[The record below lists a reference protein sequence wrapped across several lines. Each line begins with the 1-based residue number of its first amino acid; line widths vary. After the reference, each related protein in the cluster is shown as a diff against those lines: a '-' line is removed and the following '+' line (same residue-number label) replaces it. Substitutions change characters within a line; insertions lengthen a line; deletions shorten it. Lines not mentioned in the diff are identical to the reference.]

1 MRSTR
6 AEILEVI
13 NQVLRDRLQIAK
25 PVVDE
30 DTMLLGQG
38 LGIDSIEALQLV
50 LGIETRFEIE
60 IDDAALTPE
69 QFRTV
74 GDVVA
79 LVARSLEGR

>member
-6 AEILEVI
+6 AQILDVVDE
-13 NQVLRDRLQIAK
+13 VLRDRLQVTES
-25 PVVDE
+25 VVVE

-50 LGIETRFEIE
+50 LGIEARFGIQ

-74 GDVVA
+74 GDVVT
-79 LVARSLEGR
+79 LVAQSLKGR